1 MENDGIEKQAGEI
14 YKIPNIILSV
24 IETENGNLIMWKDN
38 TINGLLGRIPR
49 NGWCRGSQTGK
60 ANTGM

>member
-1 MENDGIEKQAGEI
+1 MEKCDGIDKKKAGEI

-38 TINGLLGRIPR
+38 MVNGLLGRIP
-49 NGWCRGSQTGK
+49 K
-60 ANTGM
+60 